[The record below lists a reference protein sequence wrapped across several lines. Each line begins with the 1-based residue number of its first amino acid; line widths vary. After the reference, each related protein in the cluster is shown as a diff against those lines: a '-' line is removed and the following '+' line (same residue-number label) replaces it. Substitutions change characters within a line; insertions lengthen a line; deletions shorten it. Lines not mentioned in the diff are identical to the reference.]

1 MQYCILKRVANFIIS
16 KYNVNNKI
24 FRKIQ
29 GVIIMAIA
37 TAVLTFLGGVL
48 PLVATLLKA
57 FM

>member
-1 MQYCILKRVANFIIS
+1 
-16 KYNVNNKI
+16 
-24 FRKIQ
+24 
-29 GVIIMAIA
+29 MAIA